1 MHAEIRQKLEDVF
14 RNSNSPDELFDSFR
28 IAISGRIKDEELYK
42 ILLRNKALSTD
53 EISMFAEKICK
64 EFPGLRYNIYFCVGQ
79 LFGSISTYGKH
90 LDKALAY
97 MLKSAAAEPTLSEPY
112 TAIAKMYNK
121 ELNIPALETIIKTI
135 EDGISLVEIKSPLCF
150 ALVDLYKL
158 SGDKDKE
165 LGYQK
170 LGEIFQ
176 REGK

>member
-1 MHAEIRQKLEDVF
+1 MSAEFRQKLEDIF
-14 RNSNSPDELFDSFR
+14 RNSSSPDELFDTFR
-28 IAISGRIKDEELYK
+28 LSINGKIKDEELYK

-64 EFPGLRYNIYFCVGQ
+64 EFPDLKYNIYFCVGQ
-79 LFGSISTYGKH
+79 LFESISAYGKH
-90 LDKALAY
+90 LDKALVY
-97 MLKSAAAEPTLSEPY
+97 LIKAAAANPSSNEPY
-112 TAIAKMYNK
+112 LAIAKMYNK
-121 ELNIPALETIIKTI
+121 ELNIPRLDLIIKTI
-135 EDGISLVEIKSPLCF
+135 EDGINLVNIKSLLCF
-150 ALVDLYKL
+150 ALADLCKI